1 MGVDI
6 PALVLLTEAK
16 GMPLEQLI
24 QMIEAAILTS
34 YSETPEANRYA
45 RVQLDRETGDIAIY
59 VPTFNEL
66 GERVSEDVLEVE
78 GFDRMA
84 TSTARQ
90 TIKMQMRATNDAE
103 IVGEFTASVGD
114 VISGIIQQGRDP
126 KMIHVNLGRIEGKI
140 PPQDQVPG
148 EVYTHGERIKCF
160 VVEVKQGLKGPEIM
174 LSRSHPGLV
183 KQLFALEVPE
193 VKDGIVEIM
202 GVSREAGHRTKI
214 AVKSHRAG
222 VSPKGSLIGPL
233 GARSRA
239 VMDELNGEKIDIVD
253 YDEDPAQTLNRIR
266 SLSQQEIV
274 AVLLGLDLIGK
285 DLPEDRE
292 DLKGDIEDLRTKLG
306 SEIARIVDASPA
318 QDSQI
323 NSLISQ
329 AFARKRRLAIT
340 YYSPT
345 DDQVSIREIT
355 PLQLTT
361 SENRDFLIAFCE
373 SAGGQRTFRVDRIQS
388 ATLLESPASEIPT
401 SSANDIR
408 TVATVK
414 ISENIRRCRE
424 SLGAFVSGDGPTVQV
439 STYSYGWLSRTVMSA
454 AGAME
459 VTSSAKIREGIA
471 ILAGKALDLY
481 R

>member
-6 PALVLLTEAK
+6 PALVLLTDAK

-24 QMIEAAILTS
+24 QMIEAAILTA
-34 YSETPEANRYA
+34 YAETPEANRYA

-66 GERVSEDVLEVE
+66 GERISEDRDEPE
-78 GFDRMA
+78 GFARTA
-84 TSTARQ
+84 TSTVRQ
-90 TIKMQMRATNDAE
+90 VIKLKMRATNDAE

-140 PPQDQVPG
+140 PPQEQVPG

-214 AVKSHRAG
+214 AVRSHRAG

-239 VMDELNGEKIDIVD
+239 VMDELKGEKIDIVD
-253 YDEDPAQTLNRIR
+253 YDEDPVKYVAHALAPAKVSSVTIVDELSR
-266 SLSQQEIV
+266 SAKVIVPDYQLSL
-274 AVLLGLDLIGK
+274 AIGK
-285 DLPEDRE
+285 D
-292 DLKGDIEDLRTKLG
+292 GQN
-306 SEIARIVDASPA
+306 A
-318 QDSQI
+318 
-323 NSLISQ
+323 
-329 AFARKRRLAIT
+329 RLAARLTGWRIDIHPDT
-340 YYSPT
+340 PAPT
-345 DDQVSIREIT
+345 
-355 PLQLTT
+355 
-361 SENRDFLIAFCE
+361 A
-373 SAGGQRTFRVDRIQS
+373 
-388 ATLLESPASEIPT
+388 
-401 SSANDIR
+401 
-408 TVATVK
+408 
-414 ISENIRRCRE
+414 
-424 SLGAFVSGDGPTVQV
+424 
-439 STYSYGWLSRTVMSA
+439 
-454 AGAME
+454 
-459 VTSSAKIREGIA
+459 
-471 ILAGKALDLY
+471 
-481 R
+481 

>member
-6 PALVLLTEAK
+6 PALVLLTDAK

-24 QMIEAAILTS
+24 QMIEAAILTA
-34 YSETPEANRYA
+34 YAETPEANRYA

-66 GERVSEDVLEVE
+66 GERVSEHVLEVE

-140 PPQDQVPG
+140 PPQEQVPG
-148 EVYTHGERIKCF
+148 EVYTHGARIKCF

-253 YDEDPAQTLNRIR
+253 YDEDPAKYVAHALAPAKVSSVTIVDELSR
-266 SLSQQEIV
+266 SAKVIVPDYQLSL
-274 AVLLGLDLIGK
+274 AIGK
-285 DLPEDRE
+285 D
-292 DLKGDIEDLRTKLG
+292 GQN
-306 SEIARIVDASPA
+306 A
-318 QDSQI
+318 
-323 NSLISQ
+323 
-329 AFARKRRLAIT
+329 RLAARLTGWRIDIH
-340 YYSPT
+340 P
-345 DDQVSIREIT
+345 DT
-355 PLQLTT
+355 PLPTT
-361 SENRDFLIAFCE
+361 
-373 SAGGQRTFRVDRIQS
+373 
-388 ATLLESPASEIPT
+388 
-401 SSANDIR
+401 
-408 TVATVK
+408 
-414 ISENIRRCRE
+414 
-424 SLGAFVSGDGPTVQV
+424 
-439 STYSYGWLSRTVMSA
+439 
-454 AGAME
+454 
-459 VTSSAKIREGIA
+459 
-471 ILAGKALDLY
+471 
-481 R
+481 

>member
-6 PALVLLTEAK
+6 PALVLLTDAK

-24 QMIEAAILTS
+24 QMIEAAILTA
-34 YSETPEANRYA
+34 YAETPEANRYA

-59 VPTFNEL
+59 IPTFNEL

-140 PPQDQVPG
+140 PPQEQVPG

-253 YDEDPAQTLNRIR
+253 YDEDPVKYVAHALAPAKVSSVTIVDELSR
-266 SLSQQEIV
+266 SAKVIVPDYQLSL
-274 AVLLGLDLIGK
+274 AIGK
-285 DLPEDRE
+285 D
-292 DLKGDIEDLRTKLG
+292 GQN
-306 SEIARIVDASPA
+306 A
-318 QDSQI
+318 
-323 NSLISQ
+323 
-329 AFARKRRLAIT
+329 RLAARLTGWRIDIH
-340 YYSPT
+340 P
-345 DDQVSIREIT
+345 DT
-355 PLQLTT
+355 PL
-361 SENRDFLIAFCE
+361 
-373 SAGGQRTFRVDRIQS
+373 
-388 ATLLESPASEIPT
+388 PT
-401 SSANDIR
+401 A
-408 TVATVK
+408 
-414 ISENIRRCRE
+414 
-424 SLGAFVSGDGPTVQV
+424 
-439 STYSYGWLSRTVMSA
+439 
-454 AGAME
+454 
-459 VTSSAKIREGIA
+459 
-471 ILAGKALDLY
+471 
-481 R
+481 

>member
-6 PALVLLTEAK
+6 PALVLLTDAK

-34 YSETPEANRYA
+34 YAETPEANRYA

-140 PPQDQVPG
+140 PPQEQVPG

-253 YDEDPAQTLNRIR
+253 YDEDPAKYVARALAPAKVSSVTIVDELSR
-266 SLSQQEIV
+266 SAKVIVPDYQLSL
-274 AVLLGLDLIGK
+274 AIGK
-285 DLPEDRE
+285 D
-292 DLKGDIEDLRTKLG
+292 GQN
-306 SEIARIVDASPA
+306 A
-318 QDSQI
+318 
-323 NSLISQ
+323 
-329 AFARKRRLAIT
+329 RLAARLTGWRIDIH
-340 YYSPT
+340 P
-345 DDQVSIREIT
+345 DT
-355 PLQLTT
+355 PL
-361 SENRDFLIAFCE
+361 
-373 SAGGQRTFRVDRIQS
+373 
-388 ATLLESPASEIPT
+388 PT
-401 SSANDIR
+401 A
-408 TVATVK
+408 
-414 ISENIRRCRE
+414 
-424 SLGAFVSGDGPTVQV
+424 
-439 STYSYGWLSRTVMSA
+439 
-454 AGAME
+454 
-459 VTSSAKIREGIA
+459 
-471 ILAGKALDLY
+471 
-481 R
+481 